1 MSFVYNN
8 VTYKISEEE
17 LCEDDLSKIVECGDD
32 VCCPG
37 QSGLIMP
44 FFGPSEQCW
53 PTGLRATLYM
63 IGMLW
68 CFLGV
73 AIVADLFM
81 AAIEEITAATYVKKD
96 KNGKKQVYK
105 VWCAE
110 PPPPPWRPNAPPL
123 AAAAAPGAPRAEP
136 MRCAIG
142 RPARSRRCRW
152 RGCGELRRG
161 RWLSSPPPLHSRSCR
176 GQLSHLGAARVRRN
190 PVVANLS
197 LMALGSSAPEI
208 LLNVIEITLSDPDG
222 FYAGALGPSTIVG
235 SAAFNLLVICAV
247 CVMAISDGTRK
258 IEDMKVY
265 ALTASTSVFAYV
277 WLLIILIVW
286 TPDVVTIEEG
296 LLTFAMFWVLLIA
309 AYAASKNFWRPVS
322 VTPHDESMEKS
333 SRPKKSSHLGER
345 NENVIKN
352 TLKMAGKM
360 EGLDH
365 MDDETK
371 VELILDSLKPVTVAT
386 HTRNAMSW
394 LTGKKKRAVYDET
407 TGHVMIGDTA
417 MGTYSALPS
426 SPAGKKQV
434 GEVATSPGSA
444 AGGKLA
450 TLAFKDEA
458 VEVMEDAGKAVLVV
472 VRTGGLAQTVS
483 CSFASADISA
493 TAGKDY
499 EAVDGTLTFE
509 PDVREMEIKV
519 PIIDDDRFEKSECFR
534 LELKEPSS
542 GAELDKGGSIAM
554 ITIANDD
561 DIKQKSLKL
570 MERFGNKDKMDVAM
584 EAWKEQFR
592 DAIKPA
598 TAGDKATMGEMAVHI
613 LTVVFKVAFA
623 LVPPV
628 HLGGGWP
635 AFYVALGFI
644 ALMTV
649 LVGDLAG
656 FFGCVVKLPPAI
668 TAITFVALGTSM
680 PDTFASKAAAVS
692 ESTADNCV
700 GNVTGSNCVN
710 VFLGLGLPWTIGAI
724 YWSLVG
730 TNNEATARWAAR
742 YAHNKNVQDA
752 ILEGKAVFV
761 VEAGDLGL
769 SVLVFTGCALVCL
782 LGLFVRRK
790 LYGGELGGPA
800 GPKRATAAIFCV
812 LWLVYVLVSSFQTD
826 GVIDV
831 QLGPSSLYDPP
842 SPPPS
847 A

>member
-1 MSFVYNN
+1 M
-8 VTYKISEEE
+8 
-17 LCEDDLSKIVECGDD
+17 
-32 VCCPG
+32 
-37 QSGLIMP
+37 
-44 FFGPSEQCW
+44 
-53 PTGLRATLYM
+53 
-63 IGMLW
+63 
-68 CFLGV
+68 
-73 AIVADLFM
+73 
-81 AAIEEITAATYVKKD
+81 
-96 KNGKKQVYK
+96 
-105 VWCAE
+105 
-110 PPPPPWRPNAPPL
+110 
-123 AAAAAPGAPRAEP
+123 
-136 MRCAIG
+136 
-142 RPARSRRCRW
+142 
-152 RGCGELRRG
+152 
-161 RWLSSPPPLHSRSCR
+161 
-176 GQLSHLGAARVRRN
+176 
-190 PVVANLS
+190 VANLS

-247 CVMAISDGTRK
+247 CVMAITDGTRK
-258 IEDMKVY
+258 IKDVKVPAPPALPSAREHPTAATACEGTARWRAAANAPPPSPVALPCGRQVY

-296 LLTFAMFWVLLIA
+296 ILTFAFFWILLIA
-309 AYAASKNFWRPVS
+309 AYAASKNFWRPIA
-322 VTPHDESMEKS
+322 VTPHDESMNGNS
-333 SRPKKSSHLGER
+333 SCPVMSKLMPKDALTAAQSGER
-345 NENVIKN
+345 DEKVIKN

-360 EGLDH
+360 DGMDG
-365 MDDETK
+365 MDDATK
-371 VELILDSLKPVTVAT
+371 VEMILDSLKPVTVAT
-386 HTRNAMSW
+386 HTRNAMTW

-407 TGHVMIGDTA
+407 TGQVMIGGTA
-417 MGTYSALPS
+417 MGTYSSDS

-434 GEVATSPGSA
+434 AELSAASPGSAA

-450 TLAFKDEA
+450 TLAFKEEA
-458 VEVMEDAGKAVLVV
+458 IEVMEDAGVAVLVV

-483 CSFASADISA
+483 CSYATADISA

-499 EAVDGTLTFE
+499 EAADGTLTFE

-519 PIIDDDRFEKSECFR
+519 AIIDDDRFEKSETFR
-534 LELKEPSS
+534 VELKDPSGS
-542 GAELDKGGSIAM
+542 AELDENGSIAM

-598 TAGDKATMGEMAVHI
+598 TAGEKATIGEMAIHI

-623 LVPPV
+623 LVPPTS
-628 HLGGGWP
+628 LGGGWP

-680 PDTFASKAAAVS
+680 PDTFASKAAAVA
-692 ESTADNCV
+692 EPTADNSV

-730 TNNEATARWAAR
+730 SHNITTQEWAKR
-742 YAHNKNVQDA
+742 YEHNKNVRD
-752 ILEGKAVFV
+752 IIDEGRAVFV

-782 LGLFVRRK
+782 GVLLARRK

-800 GPKRATAAIFCV
+800 GPKMATAAVFCL
-812 LWLVYVLVSSFQTD
+812 LWLVYVLISSFQTD

-831 QLGPSSLYDPP
+831 SLGPSSTYTPP
-842 SPPPS
+842 SSPPM
-847 A
+847 